1 MTHQSVPPRVL
12 FLFTEVFANGGIQRF
27 NQTVLAA
34 CDRLG
39 IGGVVLSLQDSSAS
53 IAESQQQAKML
64 TIGFAGDR
72 RQFALAATRML
83 LLERFDHVLIGHVN
97 FLSMTAA
104 VLALRPTRQGAAMLI
119 AHGIE
124 VWSGIGDIRRRA
136 LARMDRILCVSRYTR
151 QRILEQ
157 APALPPGRL
166 LIFPNALAASW
177 SSAVAVTFNRQL
189 LPRFLLSVSRLESG
203 DRYKGIATVI
213 EALGMLEDES
223 MHYYVIG
230 DGKDLAF
237 LELVAERCGVKNRV
251 HFLRGVSDSEL
262 IALYQNCLAFVLP
275 SGNEGFGIVFL
286 EAMFFGAPVVA
297 AGEKGAMDVVQDGV
311 TGISVRFGDTIAIKA
326 AIERLA
332 SDTALRDHLRSNGRS
347 LVTEGGP
354 FTFASFTRRCA
365 EVFDLGES
373 IAA

>member
-1 MTHQSVPPRVL
+1 M

-27 NQTVLAA
+27 NQTILDA

-39 IGGVVLSLQDSSAS
+39 IGGTVLSLQDSSAS
-53 IAESQQQAKML
+53 IARSRQQTRML
-64 TIGFAGDR
+64 IIGFSGDR

-83 LLERFDHVLIGHVN
+83 LVERFDHVLIGHIN
-97 FLSMTAA
+97 LLSMTAA
-104 VLALRPTRQGAAMLI
+104 VLALRPTRLGSTMLI

-124 VWSGIGDIRRRA
+124 VWTGIGKIRRLA

-157 APALPPGRL
+157 APALLPGRL
-166 LIFPNALAASW
+166 PIFPNALAQSWASPFP
-177 SSAVAVTFNRQL
+177 ATLNRQL
-189 LPRFLLSVSRLESG
+189 PPRFLLSVTRLEPG

-213 EALGMLEDES
+213 EAFSMLEDES

-230 DGKDLAF
+230 HGRDLAF
-237 LELVAERCGVKNRV
+237 LELVAQRCGVGDRV
-251 HFLRGVSDSEL
+251 HFLRGISDSEL

-275 SGNEGFGIVFL
+275 SGKEGFGIVFL
-286 EAMFFGAPVVA
+286 EAMFFGAPVIA
-297 AGEKGAMDVVQDGV
+297 AGEKGAMDVIENGV
-311 TGISVRFGDTIAIKA
+311 TGISVRFGDAIGIKA

-332 SDTALRDHLRSNGRS
+332 SDGALRDRLRSNARS
-347 LVTEGGP
+347 LVTEDGP

-365 EVFDLGES
+365 EVFDPAET
-373 IAA
+373 IAARRIAQTG